1 MPHTSWT
8 MSGAHS
14 DAGVVSGIFPHAS
27 PVRRTAEPFVARELY
42 STRSAQT
49 PMTISIRILAIALLA
64 ACKGAEN
71 ARAKSATA
79 ESAAPAAAA
88 APTSQAPA
96 NDASAATATPA
107 TVSTDP
113 LVARADSARIR
124 GNPNAKVWMILSS
137 DFQCPYCKM
146 WHDSADMT
154 IRREYIDNGKV
165 RLAFVNYPIGSHQ
178 NAVPAAEYAMCAA
191 AQNKFWEMHDA
202 LFASQDKWVPLPKP
216 GPVLES
222 LATSVGVEVN
232 ALRAC
237 VSSHKMLP
245 LIEADHEKAVRA
257 GVRATPSFF
266 IGNQLLEGVQMP
278 ADLRKVLD
286 AALANAK

>member
-1 MPHTSWT
+1 M
-8 MSGAHS
+8 S
-14 DAGVVSGIFPHAS
+14 DARSDVGVASGIFPDAS
-27 PVRRTAEPFVARELY
+27 VVGRTAEPFVARELY
-42 STRSAQT
+42 STQSAQT
-49 PMTISIRILAIALLA
+49 SMTISIRLLAIALLA
-64 ACKGAEN
+64 ACNGAEK

-79 ESAAPAAAA
+79 ESAAPAAAI

-107 TVSTDP
+107 AVSTDP

-216 GPVLES
+216 GPMLES
-222 LATSVGVEVN
+222 LATSVGVEAN

>member
-1 MPHTSWT
+1 
-8 MSGAHS
+8 
-14 DAGVVSGIFPHAS
+14 
-27 PVRRTAEPFVARELY
+27 
-42 STRSAQT
+42 
-49 PMTISIRILAIALLA
+49 MTISIRIIAIALLA
-64 ACKGAEN
+64 ACKGGEDT
-71 ARAKSATA
+71 RAKTASSGA

-88 APTSQAPA
+88 SPTTEAPVNQAVAPA
-96 NDASAATATPA
+96 AAST
-107 TVSTDP
+107 SNDP
-113 LVARADSARIR
+113 LVARADSGRIR
-124 GNPNAKVWMILSS
+124 GNPNARVWMILSS

-146 WHDSADMT
+146 WHDSADAT

-178 NAVPAAEYAMCAA
+178 NAVPAAEYAMCAS

-202 LFASQDKWVPLPKP
+202 LFAAQDKWVPLPKP
-216 GPVLES
+216 GPTLEA
-222 LATSVGVEVN
+222 LATSVGVELN

-245 LIEADHEKAVRA
+245 LIQADHEKATQA

-286 AALANAK
+286 AALASAAGKP

>member
-1 MPHTSWT
+1 
-8 MSGAHS
+8 
-14 DAGVVSGIFPHAS
+14 
-27 PVRRTAEPFVARELY
+27 
-42 STRSAQT
+42 
-49 PMTISIRILAIALLA
+49 MTISTRIIAIALLT
-64 ACKGAEN
+64 ACNGAEN
-71 ARAKSATA
+71 APAKSATA

-88 APTSQAPA
+88 APASQAPA
-96 NDASAATATPA
+96 NDASAATAAPTA
-107 TVSTDP
+107 VSTDP

-266 IGNQLLEGVQMP
+266 IGNQLLEGVKMP

-286 AALANAK
+286 AALASAK

>member
-1 MPHTSWT
+1 MRCTR
-8 MSGAHS
+8 S
-14 DAGVVSGIFPHAS
+14 DVGVVSGIFPDALA
-27 PVRRTAEPFVARELY
+27 VGRTAEPFVARELY
-42 STRSAQT
+42 STQSAQT
-49 PMTISIRILAIALLA
+49 PMTIPIRILAIALLA
-64 ACKGAEN
+64 ACKGAET

-79 ESAAPAAAA
+79 ESAAPAAAV

-96 NDASAATATPA
+96 SDASAATAAPTA
-107 TVSTDP
+107 VSTDL

-216 GPVLES
+216 GPALES

>member
-1 MPHTSWT
+1 MN
-8 MSGAHS
+8 GARS
-14 DAGVVSGIFPHAS
+14 DTDVASGIFPRLSSRPRGSAVDRS
-27 PVRRTAEPFVARELY
+27 RAVLDSVRP
-42 STRSAQT
+42 T
-49 PMTISIRILAIALLA
+49 PMTISIRIIAIALLA
-64 ACKGAEN
+64 ACKGAED
-71 ARAKSATA
+71 ARAKSVATS
-79 ESAAPAAAA
+79 ESVPPAAAA
-88 APTSQAPA
+88 APASPAPA
-96 NDASAATATPA
+96 NPAASATPSPA
-107 TVSTDP
+107 AVSTDP
-113 LVARADSARIR
+113 MVARADSARIR
-124 GNPNAKVWMILSS
+124 GNPSAKVWMILSS

-165 RLAFVNYPIGSHQ
+165 RLAFVNFPINSHQ

-222 LATSVGVEVN
+222 LATSVGVDVN
-232 ALRAC
+232 TLRAC

-245 LIEADHEKAVRA
+245 LIEADHEKATRA

-286 AALANAK
+286 AALATAK

>member
-1 MPHTSWT
+1 
-8 MSGAHS
+8 MSGARS
-14 DAGVVSGIFPHAS
+14 DVGVASDIFPDAS
-27 PVRRTAEPFVARELY
+27 VVGGTAEPFVARELY
-42 STRSAQT
+42 STQSAQT
-49 PMTISIRILAIALLA
+49 SMTISIRILAIALLA
-64 ACKGAEN
+64 ACNIAEN

-79 ESAAPAAAA
+79 ESAAPAAAV
-88 APTSQAPA
+88 APASPAPA
-96 NDASAATATPA
+96 NDASAATTTPTA
-107 TVSTDP
+107 VSTDP

-216 GPVLES
+216 GPMLES